1 MPVGLYEHQKRA
13 VDSLHPG
20 SILCGGVGTGKSLTA
35 LAYFYT
41 KICGG
46 VLESQTTIGSPMKR
60 HIPLY
65 IITTARKRDSKEW
78 EDELVKLGIQ
88 GETEVVID
96 SWNNIKKYVEVKG
109 AFFIFDE
116 QRVVGKG
123 AWVRSFLKIT
133 KENKWILLTATPG
146 DTWVDYIPVFL
157 ANGFYRNRTQFIREH
172 VVYAPMSKY
181 PKIVRYLREPKL
193 RALRD
198 RIVVPMSYRKEA
210 TPHDKYLTV
219 TYDHDK
225 YDLVYSK
232 RWDPYEDAPIEN
244 VSSYCY
250 LQRKVVNES
259 HDRLVAIRN
268 VHKIHSRLIIFYNFD
283 YELAALRELAAGNSI
298 VCNEWNGH
306 KHEPVPS
313 GSSWLYLVQYA
324 AGAEA
329 WNCIAT
335 NTIVFYSANY
345 SYKTLKQ
352 ARGRIDRLNTPYA
365 DLYYYYLYSTAPI
378 DKAIR
383 AALAA
388 KRDFNEKT
396 FSSQLLH
403 A

>member
-13 VDSLHPG
+13 VDSLRPG

-46 VLESQTTIGSPMKR
+46 QLETDDRLGHKMENPL
-60 HIPLY
+60 PLY

-78 EDELVKLGIQ
+78 ESELLKLGIELQ
-88 GETEVVID
+88 TQVVVD
-96 SWNNIKKYVEVKG
+96 SWNNIAKYVGVKG

-123 AWVRSFLKIT
+123 AWVRAFLKIV

-146 DTWVDYIPVFL
+146 DTWVDYIPVFI

-181 PKIVRYLREPKL
+181 PKIVRYLKEPKL
-193 RALRD
+193 RQLRD
-198 RIVVPMSYRKEA
+198 RIVVPMDYKKEA
-210 TPHDKYLTV
+210 TPHDKNLSV
-219 TYDHDK
+219 MYDHEK
-225 YDLVYSK
+225 YDQVYSMH
-232 RWDPYEDAPIEN
+232 WDPYENLPIEN

-250 LQRKVVNES
+250 LQRRVVNES
-259 HDRLVAIRN
+259 DDRLRAIRN
-268 VHKIHSRLIIFYNFD
+268 IHQTHGKLIIFYNFD
-283 YELAALRELAAGNSI
+283 YELELLRSLAKESGI
-298 VCNEWNGH
+298 VCQEWNGH
-306 KHEPVPS
+306 RHEEVPD
-313 GSSWLYLVQYA
+313 GPSWLYLVQYA

-329 WNCIAT
+329 WNCVAT
-335 NTIVFYSANY
+335 NTMVFYSPTY
-345 SYKTLKQ
+345 SYKTMQQ
-352 ARGRIDRLNTPYA
+352 ARGRIDRLNTPYT
-365 DLYYYYLYSTAPI
+365 DLYYYHLYSSAPI

-383 AALAA
+383 TSLAA
-388 KRDFNEKT
+388 KKDFNEKT
-396 FSSQLLH
+396 FASQLLH